1 MVSGD
6 ILVMHVGVSNEIKL
20 HSEHRGV
27 YAIVFVHHVDVFSHV
42 GNFNFISMDLYQNFT
57 CYD

>member
-1 MVSGD
+1 MVID
-6 ILVMHVGVSNEIKL
+6 DTLVMFVRVSNEIKL

>member
-27 YAIVFVHHVDVFSHV
+27 YAIVFVYHVDVVSHV
-42 GNFNFISMDLYQNFT
+42 GSFNFISMDLYQNFT